1 MADLLNLL
9 FYPLPNG
16 IMTVLTG
23 FSLLYWLFVMISG
36 DGFDFSVDGDLGL
49 EGEIGDVTEM
59 DSPETGAELG
69 FLDKV
74 WNFINVGKVP
84 VMVIVTMFKFV
95 SWILTITSSVVLGIG
110 KLGFW
115 SVLILIPIFILTYF
129 LMHFLTKPM
138 VKLYK
143 NLGYKGDDPIDFL
156 GRTGKMK
163 STIENQKNGSAEF
176 FINGDVIRLNVIS
189 KDGSKIEYNDTVL
202 IVNESSDR
210 KIFYVKKEIN
220 LENI

>member
-9 FYPLPNG
+9 FNPLSNG

-36 DGFDFSVDGDLGL
+36 DGFDFSIDGDLGL
-49 EGEIGDVTEM
+49 EGELGDVTEM
-59 DSPETGAELG
+59 DSPEATEMG
-69 FLDKV
+69 FFEKV
-74 WNFINVGKVP
+74 WDFINVGKVP
-84 VMVIVTMFKFV
+84 VMVIVTLFKFV
-95 SWILTITSSVVLGIG
+95 SWIITIASSIVFGLG

-115 SVLILIPIFILTYF
+115 SIFILIPVFFITYF
-129 LMHFLTKPM
+129 LMHFLTKPL
-138 VKLYK
+138 VKMYK

-163 STIENQKNGSAEF
+163 STISEMKIGSAEF
-176 FINGDVIRLNVIS
+176 FINGDVIRLNVMS

-202 IVNESSDR
+202 IVNESTDR
-210 KIFYVKKEIN
+210 KTFYVKKEIN
-220 LENI
+220 LSNI

>member
-1 MADLLNLL
+1 
-9 FYPLPNG
+9 
-16 IMTVLTG
+16 
-23 FSLLYWLFVMISG
+23 
-36 DGFDFSVDGDLGL
+36 
-49 EGEIGDVTEM
+49 
-59 DSPETGAELG
+59 
-69 FLDKV
+69 
-74 WNFINVGKVP
+74 
-84 VMVIVTMFKFV
+84 
-95 SWILTITSSVVLGIG
+95 
-110 KLGFW
+110 
-115 SVLILIPIFILTYF
+115 
-129 LMHFLTKPM
+129 MHFLTKPM